1 RREAVRALAGQ
12 WQGELIAPLR
22 ALRRRWKAAAA
33 EDTAIAGLRQRLAQ
47 LEVDAERELLARLE
61 ALCAPWPARETRPAR
76 AWLAALASPDSEA
89 TALARLAAAA
99 GAWNGIRRGAWPWRA
114 PCAPG
119 SCAQPWRRRGAPGRA
134 AWPAA
139 RGRRWPGPRRRR
151 PCRHAAGPDAG
162 TPGC

>member
-1 RREAVRALAGQ
+1 MSTSLWNFALELYARPGVEQACLRLQDAHGNDVCLLLCALWLDRRGVACTAPRREAVRALAGQ
-12 WQGELIAPLR
+12 WQGGLIAPLR

-99 GAWNGIRRGAWPWRA
+99 GA
-114 PCAPG
+114 
-119 SCAQPWRRRGAPGRA
+119 
-134 AWPAA
+134 
-139 RGRRWPGPRRRR
+139 
-151 PCRHAAGPDAG
+151 
-162 TPGC
+162 